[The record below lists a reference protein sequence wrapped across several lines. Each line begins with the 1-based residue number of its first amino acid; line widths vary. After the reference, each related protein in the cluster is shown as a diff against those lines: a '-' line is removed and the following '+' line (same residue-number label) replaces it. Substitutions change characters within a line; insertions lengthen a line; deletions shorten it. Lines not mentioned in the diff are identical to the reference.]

1 MEIWNLRRH
10 DDESKENVKQAERLC
25 SKRTILHVPHP
36 FFTALRR
43 ERRRNYSLLGDVF
56 RRRGRE
62 KIRRDFQRTAT
73 AVKMS
78 LKN

>member
-1 MEIWNLRRH
+1 MEIGNLRRH

-43 ERRRNYSLLGDVF
+43 ERTRINF
-56 RRRGRE
+56 RELTSPWKDTQGLPE
-62 KIRRDFQRTAT
+62 D
-73 AVKMS
+73 S
-78 LKN
+78 DGGKNVS

>member
-10 DDESKENVKQAERLC
+10 DDESKENVKQEERLC
-25 SKRTILHVPHP
+25 NKRTILHVPHP

-56 RRRGRE
+56 RE

>member
-1 MEIWNLRRH
+1 MEIGNLRRH

-43 ERRRNYSLLGDVF
+43 ERTGNYALLGDDF
-56 RRRGRE
+56 RRRRRE
-62 KIRRDFQRTAT
+62 KIRRDFQRTA
-73 AVKMS
+73 VKMS

>member
-43 ERRRNYSLLGDVF
+43 ERTRINF
-56 RRRGRE
+56 RE
-62 KIRRDFQRTAT
+62 LT
-73 AVKMS
+73 S
-78 LKN
+78 P

>member
-1 MEIWNLRRH
+1 MEIGNLRRH

-43 ERRRNYSLLGDVF
+43 ERTRINVAVKRYAGTSRG
-56 RRRGRE
+56 RRRR
-62 KIRRDFQRTAT
+62 
-73 AVKMS
+73 
-78 LKN
+78 

>member
-25 SKRTILHVPHP
+25 NKRTILHVPHP

-56 RRRGRE
+56 RRRRRE
-62 KIRRDFQRTAT
+62 KIRRTFKGRRRR
-73 AVKMS
+73 
-78 LKN
+78 

>member
-1 MEIWNLRRH
+1 MEIGNLRRH

-25 SKRTILHVPHP
+25 NKRTILHVPHP

-56 RRRGRE
+56 RRRRRE

>member
-1 MEIWNLRRH
+1 MTR
-10 DDESKENVKQAERLC
+10 A
-25 SKRTILHVPHP
+25 KRTSNKQNVYVAKEQFLHVPHP

-56 RRRGRE
+56 RRRRRE